1 MTLLYTQPIH
11 SFDRT
16 CTENYNNIPPRS
28 SSTSPER
35 SSNKETIPRTCSS
48 TPPSPSYNDKVC
60 DLPSIVAPC
69 PKKAL
74 YAYAGHLLNN
84 NFSPVLPT
92 LQNPWG
98 LSSVQEDMED
108 DPMFES
114 TVDLLESMSDEAL
127 ACAELMEIM
136 GNSSRGSSRPVSQS
150 ASPDRAYRGH
160 SLSPSFSLEHEHE
173 DEDEEESAATENV
186 NDSSYT
192 HTGAIEIEQTRQ
204 KPALRPVR
212 LAIDNSHLIFGS
224 SPITR
229 AHNPLPMDSCFSP
242 SKRHHHQAQP
252 YPSRPTLHQATSIQ
266 RKLCDAV
273 ADMNVSGSS
282 FDDSAQPPPLS
293 KASKAAILLRI
304 SEGGRRRSL
313 SVGSAGFKPGSKI
326 IGRV

>member
-1 MTLLYTQPIH
+1 MTLLYTQPIR

-136 GNSSRGSSRPVSQS
+136 
-150 ASPDRAYRGH
+150 
-160 SLSPSFSLEHEHE
+160 EHEHE
-173 DEDEEESAATENV
+173 EESAVTENV

-192 HTGAIEIEQTRQ
+192 YAGAIEIEQTRQ

-252 YPSRPTLHQATSIQ
+252 YPSRPTLHQATNIQ

>member
-1 MTLLYTQPIH
+1 MTLLYTQPIR

-28 SSTSPER
+28 SSASPEK
-35 SSNKETIPRTCSS
+35 SSNMETIPRSCSS
-48 TPPSPSYNDKVC
+48 TPPSPSYNDRVC

-74 YAYAGHLLNN
+74 YAYAGNLLNN

-114 TVDLLESMSDEAL
+114 TVDFLEAMSDEAL

-150 ASPDRAYRGH
+150 ASPDRARGH

-173 DEDEEESAATENV
+173 GEEETATESV
-186 NDSSYT
+186 NINSYT
-192 HTGAIEIEQTRQ
+192 SYTGAIEIEQTRQ
-204 KPALRPVR
+204 KPAPRPVR

-242 SKRHHHQAQP
+242 SKRHHHQTQP
-252 YPSRPTLHQATSIQ
+252 YPSRPTLHQATNIQ

-273 ADMNVSGSS
+273 ADTNVNGGS
-282 FDDSAQPPPLS
+282 FDDSTQPPPLS

-313 SVGSAGFKPGSKI
+313 SVGSAGFKTGSKI

>member
-1 MTLLYTQPIH
+1 MTLLYTQPIR
-11 SFDRT
+11 SFDRN

-28 SSTSPER
+28 SSVSPEK
-35 SSNKETIPRTCSS
+35 SSNNETIPRTLSA
-48 TPPSPSYNDKVC
+48 TPPPPSYNDKVY

-74 YAYAGHLLNN
+74 YAYAGNLLNN

-98 LSSVQEDMED
+98 LSSVQEDIED

-114 TVDLLESMSDEAL
+114 TVDLLEAMSDEAL

-150 ASPDRAYRGH
+150 GSPDRAHR
-160 SLSPSFSLEHEHE
+160 SPSFSLEREHE
-173 DEDEEESAATENV
+173 DEDEEENEAAENV
-186 NDSSYT
+186 NNSSYISY
-192 HTGAIEIEQTRQ
+192 TGAIEIEQTRQ
-204 KPALRPVR
+204 KPASRPVR

-252 YPSRPTLHQATSIQ
+252 YPSRPTLHQATNIQ

-273 ADMNVSGSS
+273 AEMHVSGGS

-326 IGRV
+326 TGRV